1 MNADDDK
8 CEDHHT
14 TLFEVVFLPDRQS
27 QHAPSGWLISQGV
40 DSDVFDQRF

>member
-14 TLFEVVFLPDRQS
+14 TLFYSPLFF
-27 QHAPSGWLISQGV
+27 A
-40 DSDVFDQRF
+40 